1 MDDAE
6 AAMLDDLISQW
17 ISKGVTTALSAAGSQ
32 SAKILLTFILEG
44 TTDPS
49 AAKLNQIS
57 NQLSSIKAEIS
68 NLPHDTAVYLDH
80 FNAINEAQ
88 SVIAEFTELLTYTSQ
103 RKISWPT
110 YEAYLASLSDTQWK
124 QLINFVL
131 PGTSRNYFALCNK
144 VVISAYDYTITDILE
159 STVAGEIKYGNSD
172 RSYARY
178 VNGTVLKNQPVDIF
192 TYINAHDKI
201 RHTVLTTI
209 TAVVSCVQ
217 LVLRVFRT
225 ATNAASN
232 AITCQRSQ
240 KVTDQ
245 ITDRLKNLEIIARF
259 DTSKERPIPQFYTDL
274 FTRIIDA
281 PAYLCGNAF
290 AVYNRLVNKDQFFYL
305 KNFGTQNYLALKDYE
320 GDAVD
325 KNALAK
331 VDNLLTMLKPKPLSW
346 NIRFEDKTSSF
357 VSIAGKGTSYLYIDH
372 PANSGANILRNAP
385 TQAIFDQL
393 SVRRKLTGDVELK
406 WKLQLISKT
415 KTDQEPGK
423 FTFFITMPKY
433 KTSLQNLDFFL
444 NKGLGMA
451 IPNSESIHNQWE
463 IVPV

>member
-1 MDDAE
+1 MNDAE

-17 ISKGVTTALSAAGSQ
+17 ITKGVTTALSAAGGQ
-32 SAKILLTFILEG
+32 SAKVLLSFILEG

-57 NQLSSIKAEIS
+57 NQLSTIKAEIS

-80 FNAINEAQ
+80 FNAISDAQ
-88 SVIAEFTELLTYTSQ
+88 SVIAEFTELLIYTSQ

-131 PGTSRNYFALCNK
+131 PGTNKNYFALCNK
-144 VVISAYDYTITDILE
+144 VVMSAYDQTVTDILE
-159 STVAGEIKYGNSD
+159 SATTQEIKYGDSD

-178 VNGTVLKNQPVDIF
+178 ANSSILKSQPIDIS
-192 TYINAHDKI
+192 TYINAHHKI
-201 RHTVLTTI
+201 CHTVLTTI

-217 LVLRVFRT
+217 LVLEVFRI
-225 ATNAASN
+225 ATSETSN
-232 AITCQRSQ
+232 GITSQRSQ

-259 DTSKERPIPQFYTDL
+259 DTTKERPLPQFYTDL

-290 AVYNRLVNKDQFFYL
+290 SVYNGLVKMNQYFYL
-305 KNFGTQNYLALKDYE
+305 KNFATQEYLALRDYE

-325 KNALAK
+325 KNALTAT
-331 VDNLLTMLKPKPLSW
+331 DNLITKLKSKP
-346 NIRFEDKTSSF
+346 
-357 VSIAGKGTSYLYIDH
+357 
-372 PANSGANILRNAP
+372 
-385 TQAIFDQL
+385 
-393 SVRRKLTGDVELK
+393 
-406 WKLQLISKT
+406 
-415 KTDQEPGK
+415 
-423 FTFFITMPKY
+423 FT
-433 KTSLQNLDFFL
+433 
-444 NKGLGMA
+444 
-451 IPNSESIHNQWE
+451 
-463 IVPV
+463 